1 MIESLKYE
9 KDKDRIAGYQAGI
22 DDLLANEEKILSAL
36 SNAEADRMGLDMLLI
51 KIKAHE
57 DAANKVS
64 ERIKKDASELSG
76 EYLAATGIYRD
87 TADDIALRYKRLKE
101 MVSDA
106 CVSLDSAE
114 TLRDGALRINRL
126 REFANSLKNG

>member
-1 MIESLKYE
+1 MDLKELERAEIQYRKFRE
-9 KDKDRIAGYQAGI
+9 ENTCLDKSWGVYDWQKYI
-22 DDLLANEEKILSAL
+22 DDYAIY
-36 SNAEADRMGLDMLLI
+36 
-51 KIKAHE
+51 
-57 DAANKVS
+57 NKPVL
-64 ERIKKDASELSG
+64 IKKDASELSG